1 MTRLSKI
8 LACNDVFPKTSSLR
22 AGGWAEEYEP
32 QEVASFRVVKK
43 GLGCIPVLKV
53 RDRMPGRQSAR

>member
-1 MTRLSKI
+1 M
-8 LACNDVFPKTSSLR
+8 

-32 QEVASFRVVKK
+32 KEVASFRVVKK